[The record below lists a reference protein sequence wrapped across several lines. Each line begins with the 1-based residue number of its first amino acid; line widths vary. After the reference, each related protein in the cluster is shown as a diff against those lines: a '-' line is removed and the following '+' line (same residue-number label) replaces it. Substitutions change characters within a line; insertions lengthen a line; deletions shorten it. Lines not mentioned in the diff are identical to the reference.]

1 MCYVSYNET
10 VLSLK
15 NEVSIV
21 EGTEIDKQ
29 RLYFKDEE
37 LRDDKLLS
45 SYRIMYNSTVYLEQE
60 VPITLSTPV
69 VKTVMLTLRGSDT
82 AKYNIHQ
89 IFTKEGIEPERQ
101 LIMFNDLKLNGHS
114 VLRIYMQARLPNK
127 LKYRLLCGKDTAVA
141 VAMPLSGGREN
152 IHSYILWQYC
162 CT

>member
-82 AKYNIHQ
+82 VQSI
-89 IFTKEGIEPERQ
+89 IFTKYSPKRE
-101 LIMFNDLKLNGHS
+101 LNQKGS
-114 VLRIYMQARLPNK
+114 
-127 LKYRLLCGKDTAVA
+127 
-141 VAMPLSGGREN
+141 
-152 IHSYILWQYC
+152 
-162 CT
+162 